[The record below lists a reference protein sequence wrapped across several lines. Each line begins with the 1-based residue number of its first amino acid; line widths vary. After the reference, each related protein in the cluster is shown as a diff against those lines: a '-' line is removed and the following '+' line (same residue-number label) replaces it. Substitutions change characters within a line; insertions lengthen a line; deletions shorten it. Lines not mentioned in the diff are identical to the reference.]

1 MEDSKSDVI
10 EYYFNLKYSN
20 EIILVFLER
29 FHGIKLS
36 LRTLKR
42 RLRLFGL
49 RRRGNVIDEGTIR
62 QAITTEISGPAQLQ
76 GYRSMYQSTNSV
88 KVPTAC
94 AKKYSRTT
102 SSRDRPFCIYAKE
115 ATKINQEIVFC
126 VRPKFLLARGR

>member
-1 MEDSKSDVI
+1 MEDSKRDVI

-20 EIILVFLER
+20 ETILVFLER

-76 GYRSMYQSTNSV
+76 GYRSMWHTLRLKYQLHVPRSTV
-88 KVPTAC
+88 ARPL
-94 AKKYSRTT
+94 REI
-102 SSRDRPFCIYAKE
+102 DRGNE
-115 ATKINQEIVFC
+115 N
-126 VRPKFLLARGR
+126 